1 MKKTVLIIIFSIGSY
16 HGYSQVGIGTLT
28 PNQASTLDV
37 VSEDK
42 GVLIPRVGLQNIF
55 DSVTVSG
62 SVNGRYENSLLVF
75 NTTSNSEI
83 TPGYYYWYENKWN
96 RFLNQEDILQLA
108 PSMRIV
114 SLTVNNGNLVLTDSN
129 GNITL
134 VSINELNIVT
144 TLVNNQNGTYSYTSE
159 NGTITVIDVPADVQN
174 NFQQIVNNADVK
186 SILENIVLNTKNVV
200 KYDGS
205 NFSYID
211 QNGVTQLISMQE
223 AVQNYQKTTALAN
236 GENTQVEATVDA
248 ANANNTIWKVNVKT
262 AKGAQNNQV
271 STLGVVKEKDTNS
284 LITINQTGELDLN
297 FETINQIKEVNSN
310 YNVSVNDAILF
321 GDASANNVNI
331 TLPNAVNNKGKRL
344 IVKKD
349 DNNENFY
356 ITVFG
361 TIHGVQDSL
370 YTALPYSGWEFVSDG
385 VKWKIINKF

>member
-1 MKKTVLIIIFSIGSY
+1 M
-16 HGYSQVGIGTLT
+16 
-28 PNQASTLDV
+28 

-211 QNGVTQLISMQE
+211 QNGVTQLISMQQ